1 MPGASIW
8 DRVDAFQ
15 QRHRV
20 LSFPFAVHK
29 RFGEDG
35 GKHFA
40 ASISYYAFFSL
51 FPLLLSF
58 VAVLGVVL
66 RGRDDLRQDLI
77 DSAIGQFPVIGT
89 ELTEQSLTGSGWALA
104 LGLVAAI
111 WAGLGVVYAAQDA
124 MDTMWDVP
132 HGDRPNFVVRRLRA
146 LPMLGVVAFGPVA
159 GSAIAGIATQ
169 LDELPGVAR
178 FATAGGTLA
187 VNAVSLLVGFTILT
201 VAKPSWRT
209 LLPGALVGAVALLV
223 VQVGGAWYLQ
233 RVVSGASDT
242 YGAFATV
249 IGLLTWLAL
258 HARITLYAAEINVV
272 KAGKLWPRRL
282 MGPDPLDK
290 TDMTPVTP

>member
-77 DSAIGQFPVIGT
+77 DSALGQFPVIGNQIADN
-89 ELTEQSLTGSGWALA
+89 ELDGSGWALA

-132 HGDRPNFVVRRLRA
+132 HDKRSNFVVRRIRA

-187 VNAVSLLVGFTILT
+187 VNAVSLLAGFTLLT
-201 VAKPSWRT
+201 VAKLSWRT
-209 LLPGALVGAVALLV
+209 LLPGALAGGAALLV

-233 RVVSGASDT
+233 RVVNGAGDT

-282 MGPDPLDK
+282 MGHDSFDK
-290 TDMTPVTP
+290 VDRTPVTT

>member
-15 QRHRV
+15 QRHRF

-66 RGRDDLRQDLI
+66 RGRDGLREDLI

-89 ELTEQSLTGSGWALA
+89 ELTEKSITGSGWTLA
-104 LGLVAAI
+104 LGLVVAV

-132 HGDRPNFVVRRLRA
+132 HGERSNFVVRRLRA

-169 LDELPGVAR
+169 LDELPGLAR
-178 FATAGGTLA
+178 FATAGGTLV
-187 VNAVSLLVGFTILT
+187 VNAVSLLAGFTLLT
-201 VAKPSWRT
+201 VAKLSWRT
-209 LLPGALVGAVALLV
+209 LLPGALAGGVALLI
-223 VQVGGAWYLQ
+223 VQIGGAWYLQ
-233 RVVSGASDT
+233 RVVNGAGDT

-272 KAGKLWPRRL
+272 KAGKLWPRKL
-282 MGPDPLDK
+282 MGSDHLDK
-290 TDMTPVTP
+290 QGMTPVTP